1 MKISLITAMFNSAET
16 LRDTMQSVL
25 NQTYKDVE
33 YIIVDGG
40 SKDATIDIVKEFEP
54 RFESRLRWVSER
66 DEGIYDA
73 MNKGIRMATGDVI
86 GILNSDDFF
95 AADDIL
101 EKVNAE
107 FEAHDDIDGV
117 YGDVIYVDNKDVTK
131 IVRRYSSAKFDRR
144 KIIYGMMPAHP
155 SFYAKKSC
163 FEKYGYYSLDYKI
176 AADYD
181 MFVRFVWGG
190 NISIKYIPVDFVV
203 MRTGGMSS
211 SGMTARKIIMREH
224 MASVRAHGV
233 PSNFFLQSLRYFGKI
248 IDLIKK

>member
-1 MKISLITAMFNSAET
+1 
-16 LRDTMQSVL
+16 MQSVIG
-25 NQTYKDVE
+25 QTYKDVE

-40 SKDATIDIVKEFEP
+40 SDDGTMEIVKEFEP
-54 RFESRLRWVSER
+54 RFEGRLRWVSER
-66 DEGIYDA
+66 DRGIYDA
-73 MNKGIRMATGDVI
+73 MNKGIRMATGDVV

-107 FEAHDDIDGV
+107 FETYDDIDGV

-131 IVRRYSSAKFDRR
+131 IVRRYSSAKFTRK

-163 FEKYGYYSLDYKI
+163 FEKYGYYNIDYKI
-176 AADYD
+176 TADYD
-181 MFVRFVWGG
+181 MFVRFVWVED
-190 NISIKYIPVDFVV
+190 IAMKYIPVDFVV
-203 MRTGGMSS
+203 MRTGGASS
-211 SGMTARKIIMREH
+211 SGMMTHKTIMREH
-224 MASVRAHGV
+224 IASVRAHGV

>member
-1 MKISLITAMFNSAET
+1 
-16 LRDTMQSVL
+16 MQSVIG
-25 NQTYKDVE
+25 QTYKDVE

-40 SKDATIDIVKEFEP
+40 SDDGTMEIVKEFEP
-54 RFESRLRWVSER
+54 RFEGRLRWVSER
-66 DEGIYDA
+66 DRGIYDA
-73 MNKGIRMATGDVI
+73 MNKGIRMATGDVV

-107 FEAHDDIDGV
+107 FETYDDIDGV

-131 IVRRYSSAKFDRR
+131 IVRRYSSAKFTRK

-163 FEKYGYYSLDYKI
+163 FEKYGYYNIDYKI
-176 AADYD
+176 TADYD
-181 MFVRFVWGG
+181 MFVRFVWVED
-190 NISIKYIPVDFVV
+190 IAMKYIPVDFVV
-203 MRTGGMSS
+203 MRTGGTSS
-211 SGMTARKIIMREH
+211 SGMMTHKTIMREH
-224 MASVRAHGV
+224 IASVRAHGV

>member
-1 MKISLITAMFNSAET
+1 
-16 LRDTMQSVL
+16 MQSVL
-25 NQTYKDVE
+25 GQTYKDVE

-40 SKDATIDIVKEFEP
+40 SDDGTMEIVKEFEP
-54 RFESRLRWVSER
+54 RFEGRLRWVSER
-66 DEGIYDA
+66 DRGIYDA
-73 MNKGIRMATGDVI
+73 MNKGIRMATGDVV

-107 FEAHDDIDGV
+107 FETYDDIDGV

-131 IVRRYSSAKFDRR
+131 IVRRYSSAKFTRK

-163 FEKYGYYSLDYKI
+163 FEKYGYYNIDYKI
-176 AADYD
+176 TADYD
-181 MFVRFVWGG
+181 MFVRFVWVED
-190 NISIKYIPVDFVV
+190 IAIKYIPVDFVV
-203 MRTGGMSS
+203 MRTGGASS
-211 SGMTARKIIMREH
+211 SGMMTHKTIMREH
-224 MASVRAHGV
+224 IASVRAHGV

>member
-1 MKISLITAMFNSAET
+1 
-16 LRDTMQSVL
+16 MQSVL
-25 NQTYKDVE
+25 GQTYKDVE

-40 SKDATIDIVKEFEP
+40 SDDGTMEIVKEFEP
-54 RFESRLRWVSER
+54 RFEGRLRWVSER
-66 DEGIYDA
+66 DRGIYDA
-73 MNKGIRMATGDVI
+73 MNKGIRMATGDVV

-107 FEAHDDIDGV
+107 FETYDDIDGV

-131 IVRRYSSAKFDRR
+131 IVRRYSSAKFTRK

-163 FEKYGYYSLDYKI
+163 FEKYGYYNIDYKI
-176 AADYD
+176 TADYD
-181 MFVRFVWGG
+181 MFVRFVWVED
-190 NISIKYIPVDFVV
+190 IAMKYIPVDFVV
-203 MRTGGMSS
+203 MRTGGASS
-211 SGMTARKIIMREH
+211 SGMMTHKTIMREH
-224 MASVRAHGV
+224 IASVRAHGV

>member
-1 MKISLITAMFNSAET
+1 
-16 LRDTMQSVL
+16 MQSVL
-25 NQTYKDVE
+25 GQTYKDVE

-40 SKDATIDIVKEFEP
+40 SDDGTMEIVKEFEP
-54 RFESRLRWVSER
+54 RFEGRLRWVSER
-66 DEGIYDA
+66 DRGIYDA
-73 MNKGIRMATGDVI
+73 MNKGIRMATGDVV

-107 FEAHDDIDGV
+107 FETYDDIDGV

-131 IVRRYSSAKFDRR
+131 IVRRYSSAKFTRK

-163 FEKYGYYSLDYKI
+163 FEKHGYYNIDYKI
-176 AADYD
+176 TADYD
-181 MFVRFVWGG
+181 MFVRFVWVED
-190 NISIKYIPVDFVV
+190 IAMKYIPVDFVV
-203 MRTGGMSS
+203 MRTGGASS
-211 SGMTARKIIMREH
+211 SGMMTHKTIMREH
-224 MASVRAHGV
+224 IASVRAHGV